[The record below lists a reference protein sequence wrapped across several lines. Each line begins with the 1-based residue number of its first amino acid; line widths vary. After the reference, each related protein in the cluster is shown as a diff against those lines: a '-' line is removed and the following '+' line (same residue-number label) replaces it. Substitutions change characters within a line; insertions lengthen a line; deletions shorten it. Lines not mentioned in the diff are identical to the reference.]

1 MSKKGPLLKVTMI
14 LMPLELKVT
23 HIQVGKLSK
32 SGEIIRKI
40 TTNRCQTMPSQSF

>member
-1 MSKKGPLLKVTMI
+1 MI